1 LVAELNYAVFVSN
14 SLIPSG
20 IYEVIACP
28 KDVFDIHIRYHFI
41 INKVYYVSGI
51 HKDEMEFFTTFLL
64 V

>member
-1 LVAELNYAVFVSN
+1 VFVINTFIRSR
-14 SLIPSG
+14 

-41 INKVYYVSGI
+41 INKVYYLSGI
-51 HKDEMEFFTTFLL
+51 HKDEMKFLTTFLL